1 MVFIFVKWQPSPPT
15 PHFVKYQKT
24 SQKGLE
30 VMKAD
35 QITDGKI
42 NLISEVRR
50 VLLYD
55 RQTDGQ
61 KDTSSSKFS
70 TPPPWQNCMGEGGG

>member
-1 MVFIFVKWQPSPPT
+1 MGKKMTFAKKAFLDQGFYYCQMTTFT
-15 PHFVKYQKT
+15 PHHPPPPILSNTKKT

-55 RQTDGQ
+55 RQTDRW
-61 KDTSSSKFS
+61 T
-70 TPPPWQNCMGEGGG
+70 ERH

>member
-1 MVFIFVKWQPSPPT
+1 
-15 PHFVKYQKT
+15 
-24 SQKGLE
+24 
-30 VMKAD
+30 MKAD

-61 KDTSSSKFS
+61 KDTSGSKV
-70 TPPPWQNCMGEGGG
+70 PPPMAELYGGGGWVVGLKNNFCKKA